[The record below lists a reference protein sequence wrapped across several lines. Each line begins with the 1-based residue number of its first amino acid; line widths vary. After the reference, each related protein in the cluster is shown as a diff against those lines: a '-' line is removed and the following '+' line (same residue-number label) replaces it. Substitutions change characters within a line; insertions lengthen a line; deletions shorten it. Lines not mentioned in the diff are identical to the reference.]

1 MNGRQLTEVEAAYI
15 AVCEDLLLY
24 GTPEGI
30 DYTHESVCAIIR
42 GGIAILDVRP
52 NLVDAAVYLL
62 RETRRRYPGTEPI
75 GILNATTRR
84 RLE

>member
-1 MNGRQLTEVEAAYI
+1 MNRPLTEVEEAYL
-15 AVCEDLLLY
+15 AVCEDLLLF

-30 DYTHESVCAIIR
+30 DWSRESVCAIIR
-42 GGIAILDVRP
+42 GGISILDVRP

-62 RETRRRYPGTEPI
+62 RETRRRYPGSRPL
-75 GILNATTRR
+75 GILNATTAR